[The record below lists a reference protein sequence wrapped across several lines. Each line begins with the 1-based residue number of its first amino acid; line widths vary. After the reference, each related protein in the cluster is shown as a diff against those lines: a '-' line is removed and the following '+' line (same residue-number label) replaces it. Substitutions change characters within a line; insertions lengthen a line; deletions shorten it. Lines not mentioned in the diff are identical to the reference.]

1 MNSESK
7 YDENGNCIY
16 RKWDYGYEVWY
27 EYNNENNIIYR
38 KDANSEIWYYDS
50 GLMKRIRYTNA
61 YYNAYYKYDKNSKL
75 IAMIE

>member
-50 GLMKRIRYTNA
+50 GLMKRIRYTDTN
-61 YYNAYYKYDKNSKL
+61 YNAYYKYDKNGKL

>member
-38 KDANSEIWYYDS
+38 KGQSNN
-50 GLMKRIRYTNA
+50 R
-61 YYNAYYKYDKNSKL
+61 
-75 IAMIE
+75 